1 MATEPPTDT
10 PDTAAKPKKSKKKL
24 FLILGVVAVLVLGLG
39 GGGAAFYMKKK
50 KAAAEAEAQA
60 EAETDGPTA
69 PSKASKR
76 DRKAKTAFVALD
88 TFTVNLA
95 DRDADRYAQVQL
107 SLELNDEAATM
118 LIKNFM
124 PVIRNNILL
133 VMSHKMAG
141 ELLEKDG
148 KIKLSEEI
156 KVEVARALGME
167 PPDTDSQSAAATA
180 ATPATAAAAKG
191 KPKPSAD
198 DISPVV
204 GVHFSNFIIQ

>member
-1 MATEPPTDT
+1 MATATPTDKPET
-10 PDTAAKPKKSKKKL
+10 DAAPKKSKKKL
-24 FLILGVVAVLVLGLG
+24 FLILGVAVLVLGLA
-39 GGGAAFYMKKK
+39 GGGAAFYSSKK
-50 KAAAEAEAQA
+50 KAAAEAEAMEEGESEGGSA
-60 EAETDGPTA
+60 A
-69 PSKASKR
+69 PRAAKR
-76 DRKAKTAFVALD
+76 DPKAKTAFVALD

-107 SLELNDEAATM
+107 SLELSDEGATQ

-133 VMSHKMAG
+133 VLSHKMAA

-167 PPDTDSQSAAATA
+167 PPETDSQSG
-180 ATPATAAAAKG
+180 AAKRKRKVPPG
-191 KPKPSAD
+191 EL
-198 DISPVV
+198 SPVV

>member
-1 MATEPPTDT
+1 M
-10 PDTAAKPKKSKKKL
+10 
-24 FLILGVVAVLVLGLG
+24 
-39 GGGAAFYMKKK
+39 
-50 KAAAEAEAQA
+50 
-60 EAETDGPTA
+60 
-69 PSKASKR
+69 
-76 DRKAKTAFVALD
+76 ALD

-107 SLELNDEAATM
+107 SLELSDEGATQ

-133 VMSHKMAG
+133 VLSHKMAA

-167 PPDTDSQSAAATA
+167 PPETDSQSG
-180 ATPATAAAAKG
+180 AAKRKRKVPAG
-191 KPKPSAD
+191 EL
-198 DISPVV
+198 SPVV

>member
-1 MATEPPTDT
+1 MATATPTDK
-10 PDTAAKPKKSKKKL
+10 PENSAEPKKSKKKL
-24 FLILGVVAVLVLGLG
+24 FLILGVVAVLVLGLA
-39 GGGAAFYMKKK
+39 GGGAMFYSSKK
-50 KAAAEAEAQA
+50 KAAAEAEAIEEGGESESA
-60 EAETDGPTA
+60 
-69 PSKASKR
+69 SASKVSRR
-76 DRKAKTAFVALD
+76 DPKVKTAFVALD

-107 SLELNDEAATM
+107 SLELSDEGATQ

-133 VMSHKMAG
+133 VLSHKMAA

-148 KIKLSEEI
+148 KIKLSEEL

-167 PPDTDSQSAAATA
+167 PPETDSQSGVAKRKRKV
-180 ATPATAAAAKG
+180 PA
-191 KPKPSAD
+191 SEL
-198 DISPVV
+198 SPVV

>member
-1 MATEPPTDT
+1 MATATPTDK
-10 PDTAAKPKKSKKKL
+10 PDNAESKKSKKKL
-24 FLILGVVAVLVLGLG
+24 FLILGVVAVLVLGLV
-39 GGGAAFYMKKK
+39 GGGAMFYSAKKQ
-50 KAAAEAEAQA
+50 AAAEAEAYEEGESEGA
-60 EAETDGPTA
+60 T
-69 PSKASKR
+69 ASKTPRR
-76 DRKAKTAFVALD
+76 DPKAKTAFVALD

-107 SLELNDEAATM
+107 SLELNDEGATQ

-133 VMSHKMAG
+133 VLSHKMAA

-167 PPDTDSQSAAATA
+167 PPETDSQSG
-180 ATPATAAAAKG
+180 AAKRKRKVPAG
-191 KPKPSAD
+191 EL
-198 DISPVV
+198 SPVV

>member
-1 MATEPPTDT
+1 MATATPTDK
-10 PDTAAKPKKSKKKL
+10 PENAAEPKKSKKKL
-24 FLILGVVAVLVLGLG
+24 FLILGVVAVLVLGLA
-39 GGGAAFYMKKK
+39 GGGAFFYMKK
-50 KAAAEAEAQA
+50 KAAAEAEALA
-60 EAETDGPTA
+60 EAEADGTA
-69 PSKASKR
+69 APKVAKR
-76 DRKAKTAFVALD
+76 DRKAKSAFVALD

-107 SLELNDEAATM
+107 SLELNDEGATQ

-133 VMSHKMAG
+133 VLSHKKAA

-167 PPDTDSQSAAATA
+167 PPETDSQSAAT
-180 ATPATAAAAKG
+180 TGTAAKG
-191 KPKPSAD
+191 KPKAATED
-198 DISPVV
+198 FSPVV

>member
-1 MATEPPTDT
+1 
-10 PDTAAKPKKSKKKL
+10 
-24 FLILGVVAVLVLGLG
+24 V
-39 GGGAAFYMKKK
+39 
-50 KAAAEAEAQA
+50 
-60 EAETDGPTA
+60 
-69 PSKASKR
+69 
-76 DRKAKTAFVALD
+76 KTAFVALD

-107 SLELNDEAATM
+107 SLELNDEGATQ

-133 VMSHKMAG
+133 VLSHKMAA

-148 KIKLSEEI
+148 KIRLSEEI

-167 PPDTDSQSAAATA
+167 APETDSQSG
-180 ATPATAAAAKG
+180 AAKR
-191 KPKPSAD
+191 KRKVPASEL
-198 DISPVV
+198 SPVV

>member
-1 MATEPPTDT
+1 MATATPTDKPET
-10 PDTAAKPKKSKKKL
+10 DDAPKKSKKKL
-24 FLILGVVAVLVLGLG
+24 FLILGLAAVLVLGLG
-39 GGGAAFYMKKK
+39 GGGAFFYMKKK
-50 KAAAEAEAQA
+50 KAAAEAEALA
-60 EAETDGPTA
+60 EAEADGTA
-69 PSKASKR
+69 APKVVKR
-76 DRKAKTAFVALD
+76 DRKVKTTFVALD

-107 SLELNDEAATM
+107 SLELNDEGATQ

-133 VMSHKMAG
+133 VLSHKMAG
-141 ELLEKDG
+141 QLLEKDG

-167 PPDTDSQSAAATA
+167 PPETDSQSAAT
-180 ATPATAAAAKG
+180 TGAAAKG
-191 KPKPSAD
+191 KSKAAPED
-198 DISPVV
+198 VSPVV

>member
-1 MATEPPTDT
+1 MATATPTDK
-10 PDTAAKPKKSKKKL
+10 PENAAEPKKSKKKL
-24 FLILGVVAVLVLGLG
+24 FLILGVVAVLVLGLA
-39 GGGAAFYMKKK
+39 GGGAFFYMKK
-50 KAAAEAEAQA
+50 KAAAEAEALA
-60 EAETDGPTA
+60 EAEADGTA
-69 PSKASKR
+69 APKVAKR
-76 DRKAKTAFVALD
+76 DRKAKSAFVALD

-107 SLELNDEAATM
+107 SLELNDEGATQ

-133 VMSHKMAG
+133 VLSHKKAA

-167 PPDTDSQSAAATA
+167 PPETDSQSAATTGTAAKGTPTA
-180 ATPATAAAAKG
+180 ATED
-191 KPKPSAD
+191 S
-198 DISPVV
+198 SPVV

>member
-1 MATEPPTDT
+1 LEEGDSEGATP
-10 PDTAAKPKKSKKKL
+10 A
-24 FLILGVVAVLVLGLG
+24 
-39 GGGAAFYMKKK
+39 
-50 KAAAEAEAQA
+50 
-60 EAETDGPTA
+60 
-69 PSKASKR
+69 KASRR
-76 DRKAKTAFVALD
+76 DPKAKTAFVALD

-107 SLELNDEAATM
+107 SLEVNDETATP
-118 LIKNFM
+118 LVKNFM

-133 VMSHKMAG
+133 VLSHKTAA

-167 PPDTDSQSAAATA
+167 PPETDSQSG
-180 ATPATAAAAKG
+180 AAKR
-191 KPKPSAD
+191 KRKVPASEL
-198 DISPVV
+198 SPVV

>member
-1 MATEPPTDT
+1 MATATPTDK
-10 PDTAAKPKKSKKKL
+10 PENAAEPKKSKKKL
-24 FLILGVVAVLVLGLG
+24 FLILGVVAVLVLGLA
-39 GGGAAFYMKKK
+39 GGGAFFYMKK
-50 KAAAEAEAQA
+50 KAAAEAEALA
-60 EAETDGPTA
+60 EAEADGTA
-69 PSKASKR
+69 APKVAKR
-76 DRKAKTAFVALD
+76 DRKAKSAFVALD

-107 SLELNDEAATM
+107 SLELNDEGAAQ

-133 VMSHKMAG
+133 VLSHKMAA

-167 PPDTDSQSAAATA
+167 PPETDSQSAAT
-180 ATPATAAAAKG
+180 TGTAAKG
-191 KPKPSAD
+191 KPKAATED
-198 DISPVV
+198 FSPVV

>member
-1 MATEPPTDT
+1 MATATPTDK
-10 PDTAAKPKKSKKKL
+10 PENAAEPKKSKKKL
-24 FLILGVVAVLVLGLG
+24 FLILGVVAVLVLGLA
-39 GGGAAFYMKKK
+39 GGGAFFYMKK
-50 KAAAEAEAQA
+50 KAAAEAEALA
-60 EAETDGPTA
+60 EAEADGTA
-69 PSKASKR
+69 APKVAKR
-76 DRKAKTAFVALD
+76 DRKVKSAFVALD

-107 SLELNDEAATM
+107 SLELNDEGATQ

-133 VMSHKMAG
+133 VLSHKMAA

-167 PPDTDSQSAAATA
+167 PPETDSQSAAT
-180 ATPATAAAAKG
+180 TGTAAKG
-191 KPKPSAD
+191 KPKAATED
-198 DISPVV
+198 FSPVV

>member
-1 MATEPPTDT
+1 MATATPTDN
-10 PDTAAKPKKSKKKL
+10 PDTAAEPKKSKKKL
-24 FLILGVVAVLVLGLG
+24 FLIIGVVAVLLLGLA
-39 GGGAAFYMKKK
+39 GGGAVFYMKK
-50 KAAAEAEAQA
+50 KAAAEAEALA
-60 EAETDGPTA
+60 EAEADGTA
-69 PSKASKR
+69 APKVQKR
-76 DRKAKTAFVALD
+76 DRKAKSAFVALD

-107 SLELNDEAATM
+107 SLELNDEGAAQ

-133 VMSHKMAG
+133 VLSHKMAA

-167 PPDTDSQSAAATA
+167 PPETDSQSAAT
-180 ATPATAAAAKG
+180 TGTAAKG
-191 KPKPSAD
+191 KPKAATED
-198 DISPVV
+198 FSPVV

>member
-1 MATEPPTDT
+1 MATATPTDK
-10 PDTAAKPKKSKKKL
+10 PETAAEPKKSKKKL
-24 FLILGVVAVLVLGLG
+24 FLIIGVVVLVLGLA
-39 GGGAAFYMKKK
+39 GGGAVFYMKK
-50 KAAAEAEAQA
+50 KAAAEAEALA
-60 EAETDGPTA
+60 EAEAEADGSAA
-69 PSKASKR
+69 PKVQKR

-107 SLELNDEAATM
+107 SLELNDEGATQ

-133 VMSHKMAG
+133 VLSNKMAA

-156 KVEVARALGME
+156 KVDVARALGME
-167 PPDTDSQSAAATA
+167 PPETDSQSGSAGAAATKA
-180 ATPATAAAAKG
+180 KSKAAA
-191 KPKPSAD
+191 D
-198 DISPVV
+198 ETSPVV
-204 GVHFSNFIIQ
+204 GVHFSNFIIP

>member
-1 MATEPPTDT
+1 MATATPTDK
-10 PDTAAKPKKSKKKL
+10 PENAAEPKKSKKKL
-24 FLILGVVAVLVLGLG
+24 FLILGVVAVLVLGLA
-39 GGGAAFYMKKK
+39 GGGAFFYMKK
-50 KAAAEAEAQA
+50 KAAAEAEALA
-60 EAETDGPTA
+60 EAEADGTA
-69 PSKASKR
+69 APKLAKR
-76 DRKAKTAFVALD
+76 DRKAKSAFVALD

-107 SLELNDEAATM
+107 SLELNDEGATQ
-118 LIKNFM
+118 LVKNFM

-133 VMSHKMAG
+133 VLSHKKAA

-167 PPDTDSQSAAATA
+167 PPETDSQSAATMG
-180 ATPATAAAAKG
+180 TAAKG
-191 KPKPSAD
+191 KPKAATED
-198 DISPVV
+198 FSPVV

>member
-1 MATEPPTDT
+1 MATATPTDK
-10 PDTAAKPKKSKKKL
+10 PDNAEPKKSKKKL
-24 FLILGVVAVLVLGLG
+24 FLILGVAVLVLGLA
-39 GGGAAFYMKKK
+39 GGGAMFYFSKK
-50 KAAAEAEAQA
+50 KAAAEAEALEEGDSEGA
-60 EAETDGPTA
+60 TA
-69 PSKASKR
+69 AKAPKR
-76 DRKAKTAFVALD
+76 DPKAKTAFVALD

-107 SLELNDEAATM
+107 TLELNDETATQ
-118 LIKNFM
+118 LVKNFM

-133 VMSHKMAG
+133 VLSHKMAA

-167 PPDTDSQSAAATA
+167 APESDTQSG
-180 ATPATAAAAKG
+180 AAKR
-191 KPKPSAD
+191 KRKVPASEL
-198 DISPVV
+198 SPVV

>member
-1 MATEPPTDT
+1 MATATPTDK
-10 PDTAAKPKKSKKKL
+10 PETAAEPKKSKKKL
-24 FLILGVVAVLVLGLG
+24 FLIIGVVVLVLGLA
-39 GGGAAFYMKKK
+39 GGGAMVYTSKK
-50 KAAAEAEAQA
+50 KAAAEAEAM
-60 EAETDGPTA
+60 EEGETEGV
-69 PSKASKR
+69 SKSKSGKR
-76 DRKAKTAFVALD
+76 DPKAKTAFVALD

-107 SLELNDEAATM
+107 SLELSDEGATQ

-133 VMSHKMAG
+133 VLSHKMAA

-167 PPDTDSQSAAATA
+167 APETDSQSG
-180 ATPATAAAAKG
+180 AAKRKRKVPEG
-191 KPKPSAD
+191 EL
-198 DISPVV
+198 SPVV

>member
-60 EAETDGPTA
+60 EAETDGPSA
-69 PSKASKR
+69 PKVGKR
-76 DRKAKTAFVALD
+76 DRKTKTAFVALD

>member
-1 MATEPPTDT
+1 MATAPPTDT
-10 PDTAAKPKKSKKKL
+10 PDTAAEPKKSKKKL
-24 FLILGVVAVLVLGLG
+24 FLILGVVVVLVLGLG
-39 GGGAAFYMKKK
+39 GGGAVVYMKK

-60 EAETDGPTA
+60 EAETDGPAA

-107 SLELNDEAATM
+107 SLELNDEGATQ

-133 VMSHKMAG
+133 TMSHKMAG

-167 PPDTDSQSAAATA
+167 PPDTDSQSAAATV
-180 ATPATAAAAKG
+180 ATPAAVAAAKG
-191 KPKPSAD
+191 KPKTSAD
-198 DISPVV
+198 EISPVV

>member
-1 MATEPPTDT
+1 MATATPTDK
-10 PDTAAKPKKSKKKL
+10 PDSAEPKKSKKKL
-24 FLILGVVAVLVLGLG
+24 FLILGVAVLVLGLA
-39 GGGAAFYMKKK
+39 GGGAMFYFSKK
-50 KAAAEAEAQA
+50 KAAEAAEAEAMEEGDA
-60 EAETDGPTA
+60 EGAA
-69 PSKASKR
+69 AAKPSRR
-76 DRKAKTAFVALD
+76 DPKAKTAFVALD

-107 SLELNDEAATM
+107 SLELNDEAATQM
-118 LIKNFM
+118 VKNFM

-133 VMSHKMAG
+133 VLSHKMAA

-167 PPDTDSQSAAATA
+167 PPQTDSQSG
-180 ATPATAAAAKG
+180 AAKG
-191 KPKPSAD
+191 KRRVPASEL
-198 DISPVV
+198 SPVV

>member
-10 PDTAAKPKKSKKKL
+10 PDAAAKPKKSKKKL
-24 FLILGVVAVLVLGLG
+24 FLILGLAAVLVLGLA
-39 GGGAAFYMKKK
+39 GGGAVFYMKKK
-50 KAAAEAEAQA
+50 KAAAETEAQA
-60 EAETDGPTA
+60 EAETEGSSA
-69 PSKASKR
+69 PKVAKR

-107 SLELNDEAATM
+107 SLELNDEAATQ

-141 ELLEKDG
+141 ELLDKDG

-180 ATPATAAAAKG
+180 ATPATAGAAKG

-198 DISPVV
+198 EISPVV

>member
-1 MATEPPTDT
+1 MATATPTDK
-10 PDTAAKPKKSKKKL
+10 PETAAEPKKSKKKL
-24 FLILGVVAVLVLGLG
+24 FLIIGVVAVLVIGLA
-39 GGGAAFYMKKK
+39 GGGAVFYMKK
-50 KAAAEAEAQA
+50 KAAAEAEALA
-60 EAETDGPTA
+60 EAEADGTA
-69 PSKASKR
+69 APKVQKR
-76 DRKAKTAFVALD
+76 DRKAKSAFVALD

-107 SLELNDEAATM
+107 SLELNDEGATQ

-133 VMSHKMAG
+133 VLSHKMAA

-167 PPDTDSQSAAATA
+167 APETDSQSGATKRKRKV
-180 ATPATAAAAKG
+180 PEG
-191 KPKPSAD
+191 EL
-198 DISPVV
+198 SPVV

>member
-1 MATEPPTDT
+1 MATATPTDK
-10 PDTAAKPKKSKKKL
+10 PENAAEPKKSKKKL
-24 FLILGVVAVLVLGLG
+24 FLILGVVAVLVLGLA
-39 GGGAAFYMKKK
+39 GGGAFFYMKK
-50 KAAAEAEAQA
+50 KAAAEAEALA
-60 EAETDGPTA
+60 EAEADGTA
-69 PSKASKR
+69 APKVAKR
-76 DRKAKTAFVALD
+76 DRKAKSAFVALD

-107 SLELNDEAATM
+107 SLELNDEGAAQ

-133 VMSHKMAG
+133 VLSHKMAA

-167 PPDTDSQSAAATA
+167 PPETDSQSG
-180 ATPATAAAAKG
+180 AAKRKRKVPAG
-191 KPKPSAD
+191 EL
-198 DISPVV
+198 SPVV

>member
-1 MATEPPTDT
+1 MATATPTDKPET
-10 PDTAAKPKKSKKKL
+10 DAAPKKSKKKL
-24 FLILGVVAVLVLGLG
+24 FLILGVAVLVLGLA
-39 GGGAAFYMKKK
+39 GGGAAFYSSKK
-50 KAAAEAEAQA
+50 KAAAEAEAM
-60 EAETDGPTA
+60 EEGESEGGSTA
-69 PSKASKR
+69 PRAAKR
-76 DRKAKTAFVALD
+76 DPKAKTAFVALD

-107 SLELNDEAATM
+107 SLELSDEGATQ

-133 VMSHKMAG
+133 VLSHKMAA

-167 PPDTDSQSAAATA
+167 PPETDSQSG
-180 ATPATAAAAKG
+180 AAKRKRKVPAG
-191 KPKPSAD
+191 EL
-198 DISPVV
+198 SPVV

>member
-1 MATEPPTDT
+1 MATATPTDK
-10 PDTAAKPKKSKKKL
+10 PENAAEPKKSKKKL
-24 FLILGVVAVLVLGLG
+24 FLILGVVTVLVLGLA
-39 GGGAAFYMKKK
+39 GGGAMFYSSKK
-50 KAAAEAEAQA
+50 KAAAEAEAMEEGEYEGA
-60 EAETDGPTA
+60 VT
-69 PSKASKR
+69 SKSSRR
-76 DRKAKTAFVALD
+76 DPKVKTAFVALD

-107 SLELNDEAATM
+107 SLELNDEGATQ

-133 VMSHKMAG
+133 VLSHKMAA

-148 KIKLSEEI
+148 KIRLSEEI

-167 PPDTDSQSAAATA
+167 APETDSQSG
-180 ATPATAAAAKG
+180 AAKR
-191 KPKPSAD
+191 KRKVPASEL
-198 DISPVV
+198 SPVV

>member
-1 MATEPPTDT
+1 
-10 PDTAAKPKKSKKKL
+10 
-24 FLILGVVAVLVLGLG
+24 
-39 GGGAAFYMKKK
+39 
-50 KAAAEAEAQA
+50 
-60 EAETDGPTA
+60 
-69 PSKASKR
+69 
-76 DRKAKTAFVALD
+76 
-88 TFTVNLA
+88 VNLA

-107 SLELNDEAATM
+107 SLELNDEGATQ

-133 VMSHKMAG
+133 VLSHKMAA

-167 PPDTDSQSAAATA
+167 PPETDPQ
-180 ATPATAAAAKG
+180 PAKPSPAAAKA
-191 KPKPSAD
+191 KPKPAPEE
-198 DISPVV
+198 ISPVV

>member
-1 MATEPPTDT
+1 MATATPTDKT
-10 PDTAAKPKKSKKKL
+10 DSAEPKKSKKKL
-24 FLILGVVAVLVLGLG
+24 FLILGVVAVLVLGLA
-39 GGGAAFYMKKK
+39 GGGAMFYSSKK
-50 KAAAEAEAQA
+50 KAAAEAEALEEGDSEGA
-60 EAETDGPTA
+60 TPA
-69 PSKASKR
+69 KASRR
-76 DRKAKTAFVALD
+76 DPKAKTAFVALD

-107 SLELNDEAATM
+107 SLEVNDETATP
-118 LIKNFM
+118 LVKNFM

-133 VMSHKMAG
+133 VLSHKTAA

-167 PPDTDSQSAAATA
+167 PPETDSQSG
-180 ATPATAAAAKG
+180 AAKR
-191 KPKPSAD
+191 KRKVPASEL
-198 DISPVV
+198 SPVV

>member
-1 MATEPPTDT
+1 MATATPTDK
-10 PDTAAKPKKSKKKL
+10 PENAAEPKKSKKKL
-24 FLILGVVAVLVLGLG
+24 FLILGVVAVLVLGLA
-39 GGGAAFYMKKK
+39 GGGAFFYMKKK
-50 KAAAEAEAQA
+50 AAAAEAEALA
-60 EAETDGPTA
+60 EAEVDGSAA
-69 PSKASKR
+69 PKVVKR

-107 SLELNDEAATM
+107 SLELSDEGATQ

-133 VMSHKMAG
+133 VLSHKKAA

-167 PPDTDSQSAAATA
+167 PPETDSQSGANMGS
-180 ATPATAAAAKG
+180 AAKG
-191 KPKPSAD
+191 KAKSATD
-198 DISPVV
+198 EVSPVV

>member
-1 MATEPPTDT
+1 MATATPTDN
-10 PDTAAKPKKSKKKL
+10 PDTAAEPKKSKKKL
-24 FLILGVVAVLVLGLG
+24 FLIIGVVAVLLLGLA
-39 GGGAAFYMKKK
+39 GGGAVFYMKK
-50 KAAAEAEAQA
+50 KAAAEAEVLA
-60 EAETDGPTA
+60 EAEADGTA
-69 PSKASKR
+69 APKVQKR
-76 DRKAKTAFVALD
+76 DRKAKSAFVALD

-107 SLELNDEAATM
+107 SLELNDEGAAQ

-133 VMSHKMAG
+133 VLSHKMAA

-167 PPDTDSQSAAATA
+167 PPETDSQSAAT
-180 ATPATAAAAKG
+180 TGTAAKG
-191 KPKPSAD
+191 KPKAATED
-198 DISPVV
+198 FSPVV